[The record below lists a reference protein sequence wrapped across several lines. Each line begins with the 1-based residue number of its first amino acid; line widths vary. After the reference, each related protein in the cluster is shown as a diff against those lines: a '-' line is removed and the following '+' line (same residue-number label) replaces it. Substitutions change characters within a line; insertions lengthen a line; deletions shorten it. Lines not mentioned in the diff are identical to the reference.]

1 MEKEERVDEEEDE
14 LKDEQEDEKETAG
27 NRDRKRIWKWT
38 FTDIKGNRMEQRK
51 IKEKRTKS

>member
-1 MEKEERVDEEEDE
+1 MEEEEDE